1 MKIVVYTSAMLSL
14 MVVLTCLS
22 ISSADGSE
30 MMDSHRA
37 KNVILMIGDGMG
49 IAQETMA
56 RIDKAGWNL
65 PRYADTRLYMD
76 GMDHTGFLR
85 TFSANSFV
93 TDSAPASTAMATG
106 HKTNNGVIGQDAT
119 AIPGL
124 RDGRN
129 LTTILELAEKAGL
142 STGLVTTTRITH
154 ATPAAFYAHVD
165 NRDNESEIAEQL
177 LTSGVEVALGGGLG
191 YFIPTDSIS
200 PLGGKGKRADG
211 RNLLENATSMGYM
224 FVYNGTAFRELDINA
239 TEKLLGLFENS
250 HMEYELIRAR
260 SSDPDPSLAEMTEK
274 AISLLSKNQKGFF
287 LMVEGGRIDHACHER
302 SLENATMDTL
312 AFDLAVGKALD
323 FARRN
328 NDTLVIVTA
337 DHECGG
343 LVIQPENLESY
354 EGGSVMPVF
363 GSGTVEIR
371 SPRCDFLVEMEE
383 ATHTG
388 TDVTIR
394 ATGPGASSVYGLMDN
409 TQVFSV
415 VKEALG
421 L

>member
-1 MKIVVYTSAMLSL
+1 MKMGVYTSALLSL
-14 MVVLTCLS
+14 MIMLS
-22 ISSADGSE
+22 CVTIGSAGGSE
-30 MMDSHRA
+30 LKDSQRA

-49 IAQETMA
+49 ISQETMA
-56 RIDKAGWNL
+56 RIEKAGWNL
-65 PRYADTRLYMD
+65 SRYADTWLYMD
-76 GMDHTGFLR
+76 SMEHTGILR

-106 HKTNNGVIGQDAT
+106 HKTNNGVIGQDAI
-119 AIPGL
+119 AIPGI

-142 STGLVTTTRITH
+142 STGVVTTTRITH

-177 LTSGVEVALGGGLG
+177 LTSGVEVALGGGMS
-191 YFIPTDSIS
+191 YFIGKNDTS
-200 PLGGKGKRADG
+200 PLGGKGKRTDD
-211 RNLLENATSMGYM
+211 RNLIEMATSLGYT
-224 FVYNGTAFRELDINA
+224 FVYNGTAFRGLDANS
-239 TEKLLGLFENS
+239 TERLLGIFENS
-250 HMEYELIRAR
+250 HMEYELVRAR

-274 AISLLSKNQKGFF
+274 AIYLLSKNPKGFF

-312 AFDLAVGKALD
+312 AFDEAVGKALD
-323 FARRN
+323 FAMKN
-328 NDTLVIVTA
+328 TDTLVIVTA

-343 LVIQPENLESY
+343 LIIQPENLESY
-354 EGGSVMPVF
+354 ESGGIMPVF
-363 GSGTVEIR
+363 GSGTVEIK
-371 SPRCDFLVEMEE
+371 SPKCNFLVEMDE

-388 TDVTIR
+388 ADVTIR
-394 ATGPGASSVYGLMDN
+394 ATGPRASLVRGVMDN
-409 TQVFSV
+409 TQVFSL

>member
-1 MKIVVYTSAMLSL
+1 
-14 MVVLTCLS
+14 MVAYMNLNE
-22 ISSADGSE
+22 IF
-30 MMDSHRA
+30 
-37 KNVILMIGDGMG
+37 IGP
-49 IAQETMA
+49 I
-56 RIDKAGWNL
+56 NL
-65 PRYADTRLYMD
+65 GNPNE
-76 GMDHTGFLR
+76 F
-85 TFSANSFV
+85 
-93 TDSAPASTAMATG
+93 
-106 HKTNNGVIGQDAT
+106 
-119 AIPGL
+119 
-124 RDGRN
+124 
-129 LTTILELAEKAGL
+129 TILELAEKAGL

-191 YFIPTDSIS
+191 YFIPKESLS
-200 PLGGKGKRADG
+200 PLGGNGKRADG
-211 RNLLENATSMGYM
+211 RNLLEKATSLGYM

-323 FARRN
+323 FARKN

-354 EGGSVMPVF
+354 VGGVMPVF

-371 SPRCDFLVEMEE
+371 SPRCDFLVEKVE

-394 ATGPGASSVYGLMDN
+394 ATGPGASSVYGVMDN